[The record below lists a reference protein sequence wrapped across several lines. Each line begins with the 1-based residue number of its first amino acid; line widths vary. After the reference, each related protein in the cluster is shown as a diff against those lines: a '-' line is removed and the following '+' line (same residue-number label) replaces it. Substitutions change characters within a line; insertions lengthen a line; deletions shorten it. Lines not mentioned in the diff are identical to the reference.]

1 MVDRLQEMVFR
12 KLIKGKYN
20 CLNGHNN
27 GGSYI
32 GCSIIISNC
41 VYPS

>member
-1 MVDRLQEMVFR
+1 MVFR
-12 KLIKGKYN
+12 KLLKGKKN

-27 GGSYI
+27 GASYI

>member
-1 MVDRLQEMVFR
+1 MVFR
-12 KLIKGKYN
+12 KLIKGKNNYI
-20 CLNGHNN
+20 NGHNN
-27 GGSYI
+27 GGSYM